1 MARRDVIVSSGR
13 AVEGEA
19 APVVSVVI
27 ICYNH
32 GRFLGEA
39 IESVLAQTLRDPEI
53 VVVDDGSTDETPAV
67 AARYPS
73 VRYLR
78 QANQGMAAAR
88 NAGFEASRGRYVS
101 FLDADDRLLANALLV
116 GAACLDRHPDCAFV
130 SGHYRR
136 ITLDG
141 SEIPTVQHPCVVKD
155 HYRAFLAENYVGMH
169 AAVLFRREAIERV
182 SGFDAR
188 LKACDDYDIYLRI
201 SRLMPV
207 FCHDR
212 IVAEYRWHGAN
223 ASFNWRRMLRSTLG
237 PLRAQRRYV
246 RGNRELTA
254 AYRTGVRTCQQ
265 LYGEP
270 LVTETIA
277 AMRLGQW
284 RCAVLGLG
292 TLLRYDPRSLW
303 RGVVARILSTG
314 RRLRASH
321 L

>member
-1 MARRDVIVSSGR
+1 MVSPGGT
-13 AVEGEA
+13 AEGDA
-19 APVVSVVI
+19 APAVSVVI

-39 IESVLAQTLRDPEI
+39 IESVLAQSFRDREI
-53 VVVDDGSTDETPAV
+53 VVVDDGSADETPAV

-101 FLDADDRLLANALLV
+101 FLDADDRLLPNALLE

-136 ITLDG
+136 IAFDG
-141 SEIPTVQHPCVVKD
+141 SEIPTVLHPCVVND

-169 AAVLFRREAIERV
+169 ATVLFRREAIESV
-182 SGFDAR
+182 SGFDAK

-237 PLRAQRRYV
+237 PLRAQRRHV
-246 RGNRELTA
+246 RGNRELTE
-254 AYRTGVRTCQQ
+254 AYRTGVRSWQE

-284 RCAVLGLG
+284 RRAVLGLG

-303 RGVVARILSTG
+303 RRVVARLSTG
-314 RRLRASH
+314 RRRRVSH
-321 L
+321 P